1 MVKAL
6 QDNVNAV
13 FSGIMHL
20 RDGNV
25 SPKESCFTER
35 LSMVRALAAGE
46 RNDAP
51 GGRRSID
58 IARAPD
64 PSRGVHRDRPA
75 PCDLTGLISS
85 FHRRASWS

>member
-6 QDNVNAV
+6 RDNVNAV

-46 RNDAP
+46 QVSGTTLRAGD
-51 GGRRSID
+51 GRSTSPARPIRRGASIETGPP
-58 IARAPD
+58 RA
-64 PSRGVHRDRPA
+64 
-75 PCDLTGLISS
+75 T
-85 FHRRASWS
+85 